1 MKRFTEKSRAVGRSQ
16 TRRSVKY
23 DPVEVSEQR
32 GLRTLHFAGGVA
44 QSVMRVR
51 DPFAL
56 ELEYTRAAMLFALL
70 HPAPQDIALIGLGG
84 GSLAKFI
91 YRHLHPNLP
100 GSHLTAL
107 EINPEVVAA
116 ARAYFHLPA
125 DDDRLTVITDDGAA
139 WLATQHRALD
149 ALIVDGY
156 DRRRI
161 VEALSSPAFY
171 GACAAALRPGGVAVF
186 NLWAEEGRFNLYR
199 EAIEAAFDSQ
209 ALVLPTEQKGNL
221 LVFAARGG
229 WAGLDWSTIH
239 TRTLAVGANWPFD
252 LGALVHRL
260 TSEARN
266 RMPGS
271 VI

>member
-1 MKRFTEKSRAVGRSQ
+1 MKRFTERSQRDGRSHAN
-16 TRRSVKY
+16 RALRH

-70 HPAPQDIALIGLGG
+70 HPNPQAMALIGLGG

-91 YRHLHPNLP
+91 HRHLPE
-100 GSHLTAL
+100 SHLSAL

-116 ARAYFHLPA
+116 ARAYFHLPP
-125 DDDRLTVITDDGAA
+125 DDERLTVITGDGAA
-139 WLATQHRALD
+139 WVTAQHRNLD

-161 VEALSSPAFY
+161 VEALSSPEFY
-171 GACAAALRPGGVAVF
+171 LACHAALRPGGVAVF
-186 NLWAEEGRFNLYR
+186 NLWSEAGRFHLYR
-199 EAIEAAFDSQ
+199 EAIETAFGSW
-209 ALVLPTEQKGNL
+209 AFVLPTEQKGNL
-221 LVFAARGG
+221 LLFAARGG
-229 WAGLDWSTIH
+229 WEALDWAGVRARTATVASGWHFDAKEWVERLYSEST
-239 TRTLAVGANWPFD
+239 NK
-252 LGALVHRL
+252 
-260 TSEARN
+260 
-266 RMPGS
+266 MS
-271 VI
+271 VSIF

>member
-1 MKRFTEKSRAVGRSQ
+1 MKRFTERPQRNGRAHENRSL
-16 TRRSVKY
+16 RY

-56 ELEYTRAAMLFALL
+56 ELEYTRAAMLFAIL
-70 HPAPQDIALIGLGG
+70 HPNPQDIALIGLGG

-91 YRHLHPNLP
+91 HRHLPE
-100 GSHLTAL
+100 SRLTAL

-116 ARAYFHLPA
+116 ARSFFYLPPE
-125 DDDRLTVITDDGAA
+125 DERLTVITGDGAA
-139 WLATQHRALD
+139 WVAAQHRSLD

-161 VEALSSPAFY
+161 VEALSSPEFY
-171 GACAAALRPGGVAVF
+171 RSCAVALHPGGVAVF
-186 NLWAEEGRFNLYR
+186 NLWAEDGRFNLYR
-199 EAIEAAFDSQ
+199 EAIEMAFAGP

-221 LVFAARGG
+221 LLFAARGG
-229 WAGLDWSTIH
+229 WETLDGMSVRARAVTVAAGW
-239 TRTLAVGANWPFD
+239 NFD
-252 LGALVHRL
+252 AEALLGRL
-260 TSEARN
+260 SLESRN
-266 RMPGS
+266 RMSGS
-271 VI
+271 IF

>member
-1 MKRFTEKSRAVGRSQ
+1 MKRFTETPRRNGRAHAN
-16 TRRSVKY
+16 RSVRY

-56 ELEYTRAAMLFALL
+56 ELEYTRAAMVFAFL
-70 HPAPQDIALIGLGG
+70 HPNPQEIALIGLGG

-91 YRHLHPNLP
+91 HRHLP
-100 GSHLTAL
+100 GNALTAL

-125 DDDRLTVITDDGAA
+125 DDERLTVITGDGAA
-139 WLATQHRALD
+139 WVAEQHRSLD

-161 VEALSSPAFY
+161 VEALSSPEFY
-171 GACAAALRPGGVAVF
+171 GACVAALRPGGVAVF
-186 NLWAEEGRFNLYR
+186 NLWSEEGRFHVYR
-199 EAIEAAFDSQ
+199 EAIEKAFSGP

-221 LVFAARGG
+221 LLFAARGG
-229 WAGLDWSTIH
+229 WEALDWASVQSRAVSIAAGWH
-239 TRTLAVGANWPFD
+239 FDAEALVKRLCLESRNRTLVSTF
-252 LGALVHRL
+252 
-260 TSEARN
+260 
-266 RMPGS
+266 
-271 VI
+271 

>member
-1 MKRFTEKSRAVGRSQ
+1 MKRFTERPRRDERLP
-16 TRRSVKY
+16 TNRSVRY

-56 ELEYTRAAMLFALL
+56 ELEYTRAAMLFAVL
-70 HPAPQDIALIGLGG
+70 HSKPQDIALIGLGG

-91 YRHLHPNLP
+91 HRHLS
-100 GSHLTAL
+100 GSYLTAL

-116 ARAYFHLPA
+116 ARAYFHLPP
-125 DDDRLTVITDDGAA
+125 DDAGLTVITGNGAA
-139 WLATQHRALD
+139 WVATQSRSLD

-161 VEALSSPAFY
+161 VEALSSPEFY
-171 GACAAALRPGGVAVF
+171 RRCAGALRPGGVAVF
-186 NLWAEEGRFNLYR
+186 NLWAENGRFNLYR
-199 EAIEAAFDSQ
+199 EAIETAFASPT
-209 ALVLPTEQKGNL
+209 LILPTEQKGNL
-221 LVFAARGG
+221 LLFAARGG
-229 WAGLDWSTIH
+229 WGGLDWSTMRARA
-239 TRTLAVGANWPFD
+239 TAVGANWHFN
-252 LGALVHRL
+252 LAALVGRL
-260 TSEARN
+260 ELEPRN
-266 RMPGS
+266 GMPGS

>member
-1 MKRFTEKSRAVGRSQ
+1 MKRFTERSRRDGRSQ

-70 HPAPQDIALIGLGG
+70 HPAPQDMALIGLGG

-91 YRHLHPNLP
+91 YRHLP
-100 GSHLTAL
+100 GGHLTAL

-116 ARAYFHLPA
+116 ARAYFHLPT

-161 VEALSSPAFY
+161 VEVLSSPEFY

-229 WAGLDWSTIH
+229 WEALDWASIRA
-239 TRTLAVGANWPFD
+239 RTATGTAGWGFD
-252 LGALVHRL
+252 VAALVERL
-260 TSEARN
+260 CVGSRN
-266 RMPGS
+266 RMSGS
-271 VI
+271 AI